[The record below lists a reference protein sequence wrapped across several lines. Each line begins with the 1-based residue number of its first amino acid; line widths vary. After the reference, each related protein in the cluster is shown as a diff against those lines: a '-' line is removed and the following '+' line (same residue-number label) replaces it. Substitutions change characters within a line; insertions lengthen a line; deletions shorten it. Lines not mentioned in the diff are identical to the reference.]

1 MNLKISN
8 FRVDLANWPK
18 RLPFGVRV
26 GLSAALLAGLALLT
40 FIIASAAIVF
50 DNMIEEA
57 DFVLA
62 ERSKALLQ
70 QFRFNP
76 PSPGDLEAEEHS
88 VPLNAEMSAVKLI
101 RYSSPEIEW
110 FTRDQR
116 WKQKSWRK
124 EGWGSRRKHTVW
136 SWNGLDVW
144 RTYRAQAGE
153 ERRILLAM
161 DLSEIRREVWRMCKT
176 FLTALPITL
185 IIIAFGG
192 WWMARRS
199 TVPLQH
205 LATAMEHVAE
215 GDLTERVELSHARDL
230 LDRLARVFNRMTGRL
245 QTSFEQATRFSSD
258 ASHELRTPLTILRGQ
273 LENALQKAQGEQA
286 VQLAELLAQTE
297 RLRGIIHGLLL
308 LSRSDAGKLAIGRDE
323 VDFSEIVSE
332 VAGDFE
338 SALGEAG
345 IALETR
351 IAPNLRVQGD
361 AGLLRQA
368 VVNLLSNAEKFNL
381 SRDGRISV
389 KLARGEGEIRLCVE
403 NAGEPIPSHDA
414 KRVFRRFYRTSS
426 TRETP
431 SAPGTGL
438 GLSIVEAVTEAHGG
452 RAWCE
457 PQTASNCF
465 NLAFPDREAA
475 D

>member
-1 MNLKISN
+1 MNLKTRN
-8 FRVDLANWPK
+8 LRLDLANLPK

-62 ERSKALLQ
+62 ERSKSLLQ

-76 PSPGDLEAEEHS
+76 PSPSDLEAEEDS
-88 VPLNAEMSAVKLI
+88 VPLNAELSAVKLI
-101 RYSSPEIEW
+101 RYSSPEIDW
-110 FTRDQR
+110 FTRDRR
-116 WKQKSWRK
+116 WKQKPWRK
-124 EGWGSRRKHTVW
+124 EGWRNDRKHTVW

-144 RTYRAQAGE
+144 RTYRADAEG
-153 ERRILLAM
+153 RRILLAM

-205 LATAMEHVAE
+205 LATAMEHVAQ

-273 LENALQKAQGEQA
+273 LENALQKAEGDQA

-323 VDFSEIVSE
+323 VDFSEIVRE

-338 SALGEAG
+338 SALSEAG

-381 SRDGRISV
+381 PQNGRISV
-389 KLARGEGEIRLCVE
+389 KLARDDGEIRLSVE

-414 KRVFRRFYRTSS
+414 QRVFRRFYRTSS
-426 TRETP
+426 KRETP

-457 PQTASNCF
+457 PQTDSNRF
-465 NLAFPDREAA
+465 NLAFPGREAA
-475 D
+475 G